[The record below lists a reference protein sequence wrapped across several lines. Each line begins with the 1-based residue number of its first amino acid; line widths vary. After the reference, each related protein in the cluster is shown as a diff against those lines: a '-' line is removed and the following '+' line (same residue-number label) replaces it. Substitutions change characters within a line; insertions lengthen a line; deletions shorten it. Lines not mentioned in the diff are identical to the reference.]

1 MILSHIISDA
11 VLTGTG
17 IWVFWHYFGRMAFYN
32 RLLWGFFLLT
42 LTMAAFMGMLVLS
55 GNDLLEPLSHSLDV
69 LAGSFGTVCLI
80 VGVWALVNRRLVSL
94 VSFATT
100 LILGLF
106 MFVVLLLPDARVFAP
121 VFQSIGILTVMLLA
135 VWGLLRREMWAVWL
149 VVAVMLMGIATKA
162 SAFGQLIAP
171 TDFYHYAMALSLL
184 GFGKAVQGSMAS

>member
-1 MILSHIISDA
+1 MILSHVISDA

-17 IWVFWHYFGRMAFYN
+17 IGVFWHYFGRMVLYN

-42 LTMAAFMGMLVLS
+42 LTMATLTNILVLS
-55 GNDLLEPLSHSLDV
+55 GNDLLQPLNHSLDV
-69 LAGSFGTVCLI
+69 LAGSFGVVCLV
-80 VGVWALVNRRLVSL
+80 VGVWALVDRRHVSM
-94 VSFATT
+94 VSFTVT

-106 MFVVLLLPDARVFAP
+106 MFVILLLPEVRVFTA
-121 VFQSIGILTVMLLA
+121 VFQSMGILAVMLLA

-162 SAFGQLIAP
+162 SAFGQLMAP

-184 GFGKAVQGSMAS
+184 GFGKAVEGSMVG